1 MIYYCTLVIIIKSFC
16 HLRQMKTVRISLITE
31 DGAKTMVHVRL
42 L

>member
-1 MIYYCTLVIIIKSFC
+1 
-16 HLRQMKTVRISLITE
+16 MKTVRISLITE